1 MPERKKI
8 IHIIQS
14 LDNGG
19 CENMLL
25 RTLPLLQAFDHTI
38 VTLKEPGELTP
49 QFTSAGITVRSIHC
63 HGLFDISGIGRLR
76 ALIREERP
84 DVILTY
90 LFHADAIGRLG
101 LAGTTNA
108 PIIPFL
114 RTTYNHPKY
123 LLARVF
129 EWLTKPLVKQYLANS
144 EAVKDFYI
152 NHIGVRSEKITV
164 IPNGIDT
171 NYFDSIMPDIHLRES
186 LSIKADNF
194 IIICV
199 ANLHINKGHRYLLK
213 AFETLNQKYPETRLL
228 IVGDGVEYNNLKN
241 QIKEFQSKNNI
252 TFLGRR
258 TDVPELLK
266 ISDCFVLPTLFEGQS
281 NAIMEAMASGLPI
294 ITTDIP
300 ENQALIDDKHSGI
313 LVPIKSSDELVHAL
327 QLVLSSKTYRESL
340 GTTGKSFLGKKFT
353 LIKTTA
359 DLSFYLSKL

>member
-1 MPERKKI
+1 
-8 IHIIQS
+8 
-14 LDNGG
+14 
-19 CENMLL
+19 
-25 RTLPLLQAFDHTI
+25 
-38 VTLKEPGELTP
+38 
-49 QFTSAGITVRSIHC
+49 
-63 HGLFDISGIGRLR
+63 
-76 ALIREERP
+76 
-84 DVILTY
+84 
-90 LFHADAIGRLG
+90 
-101 LAGTTNA
+101 
-108 PIIPFL
+108 
-114 RTTYNHPKY
+114 
-123 LLARVF
+123 
-129 EWLTKPLVKQYLANS
+129 
-144 EAVKDFYI
+144 
-152 NHIGVRSEKITV
+152 
-164 IPNGIDT
+164 
-171 NYFDSIMPDIHLRES
+171 MPDIHLRES

-199 ANLHINKGHRYLLK
+199 ANLHINKGHRYLLE
-213 AFETLNQKYPETRLL
+213 AFETVYQEHPATRLL